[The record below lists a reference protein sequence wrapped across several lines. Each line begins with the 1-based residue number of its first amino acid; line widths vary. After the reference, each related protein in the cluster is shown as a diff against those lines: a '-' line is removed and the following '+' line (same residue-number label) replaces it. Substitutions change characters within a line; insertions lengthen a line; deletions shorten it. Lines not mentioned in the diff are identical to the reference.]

1 MFHGPQKPQ
10 LLTNQVAVSLSR
22 PAPASR
28 PLPTVLIAPQP
39 LPGWCPNGSDNV
51 RLVLC
56 LFARFSY
63 RLVLGMKNY
72 LCHFNDIIL
81 PVKYNP
87 FSVVRI
93 PFHKEIEFG
102 FDYSLY
108 FWRMESVLR

>member
-1 MFHGPQKPQ
+1 
-10 LLTNQVAVSLSR
+10 
-22 PAPASR
+22 
-28 PLPTVLIAPQP
+28 
-39 LPGWCPNGSDNV
+39 
-51 RLVLC
+51 
-56 LFARFSY
+56 
-63 RLVLGMKNY
+63 MKNY